1 LLFLVYSQVV
11 PIFGQERL
19 ETALEAMIQPET
31 RIEPVMC
38 DDCKMRVPTSYR
50 SKFNGAKLP
59 QHLILS
65 LGRFHRN
72 LETQRLE
79 KLNHAFEFPWN
90 SLLNLAPY
98 CENLP
103 AGSAA
108 NYRLSGLVVHS
119 GHLNG
124 GHYYSYIR
132 LANNEWMEFNDS
144 HLRMVSNEIPSRCF
158 GGSHSSASAYMLFYE
173 RVESTAL
180 TISGTQVH
188 DPMVSLHFDPEW
200 RSQLFTLMPVIITE
214 PTQWGKKSNIRLYK
228 LMFS

>member
-1 LLFLVYSQVV
+1 LCWFWSLFLVYSQIV

-19 ETALEAMIQPET
+19 ETALEAMI
-31 RIEPVMC
+31 
-38 DDCKMRVPTSYR
+38 
-50 SKFNGAKLP
+50 
-59 QHLILS
+59 

-98 CENLP
+98 CEDLP
-103 AGSAA
+103 AGSEA

-158 GGSHSSASAYMLFYE
+158 GGSHTTASAYMLFYE

-180 TISGTQVH
+180 TISAGTQVH

-214 PTQWGKKSNIRLYK
+214 PTQWGKKSNIFK
-228 LMFS
+228 TIFNTTN